1 MKKLPLLFIVTLL
14 VTGLSGCDKQT
25 STTSEEPFVSAYNP
39 EEIFDGYYKGLKS
52 WKNGV
57 DLKNQLYQ
65 IVYRDYHAIPYV
77 SGGAN
82 WDTNRNADQSLTNF
96 DKVHLLYSDIEEYKI
111 TGNNSTNWQREHCW
125 PASLMTG
132 LGTGDAVKELGTATD
147 FHNLYASYSSA
158 NSSHSNNC
166 YGNIPD
172 DDENVRYVGTAKSRD
187 DDPYTDIN
195 EAAFEPG
202 DKDKGKVARAI
213 FYMGLMY
220 GKDSWVK
227 AIDKEGHKLSI
238 GLQIV
243 SKTSGTKCSL
253 MSAQMGTK
261 CHQNLEDLIEWNN
274 AFLPDRLE
282 YQHTNVVQS
291 EQGNRNPFVD
301 FPGLVDYVYGSK
313 QRTKGSLI
321 NIPNAYDILDLAND
335 NVHNIAVKN
344 VRYSYDG
351 GDIFDSS
358 KDLEVY
364 TVTNSFKVEK
374 TDKYV
379 VSGVN
384 DKDTLSFEQNGKLIT
399 INYDNNLS
407 YSYNI
412 NVAPKEWNEFNYKF
426 TMLPDGLG
434 KGQNK
439 VSYNGV
445 TWNIDFGDAKTIKAL
460 DRNGEPYGVN
470 VGSKSSPA
478 NNISLETESDFCY
491 DNNYVIKKIFIE
503 TNTSNEYYGSYNVTM
518 SIGGKNVY
526 SKRINHI
533 AHSSLQTVGVS
544 LGGINQ
550 KIGKVKIDITN
561 VATGFRIGRVGI
573 LVEKTRG

>member
-1 MKKLPLLFIVTLL
+1 MKRIPLLLTITLL
-14 VTGLSGCDKQT
+14 VTGLSACDKQNAN
-25 STTSEEPFVSAYNP
+25 STSEELFVSSYNP
-39 EEIFDGYYKGLKS
+39 EEIFNGYYKGLTS
-52 WKNGV
+52 WKNGI
-57 DLKNQLYQ
+57 DLKNQLYE
-65 IVYRDYHAIPYV
+65 IVYRDYHAIAYNENG
-77 SGGAN
+77 SN
-82 WDTNRNADQSLTNF
+82 WDTNRNADQSLTDF
-96 DKVHLLYSDIEEYKI
+96 DKVHLLYSDVEEYKI

-147 FHNLYASYSSA
+147 FHNLYASYKSG

-166 YGNIPD
+166 YGNIG
-172 DDENVRYVGTAKSRD
+172 DDENAYYVGTAKSRD

-227 AIDKEGHKLSI
+227 SVDKEGHKLST
-238 GLQIV
+238 GLKIV
-243 SKTSGTKCSL
+243 SKTSGIKCSL
-253 MSAQMGTK
+253 MSAQMGNK

-274 AFLPDRLE
+274 NFLPDRLE

-313 QRTKGSLI
+313 QRQKGSLI
-321 NIPNAYDILDLAND
+321 NIPNAYDILDLGND
-335 NVHNIAVKN
+335 KIHNLAVKN
-344 VRYSYDG
+344 VRYAYDG

-374 TDKYV
+374 TDKYL
-379 VSGVN
+379 VSGIN
-384 DKDTLSFEQNGKLIT
+384 DNESLSFEQNGKLVT
-399 INYDNNLS
+399 ILYDNDLT

-412 NVAPKEWNEFNYKF
+412 NVAPKEWNEMNYKF
-426 TMLPDGLG
+426 TMLPSGLT

-439 VSYNGV
+439 ISYNGV
-445 TWNIDFGDAKTIKAL
+445 TWNIDFGDAKTVKAL
-460 DRNGEPYGVN
+460 DRNGEQYGVII
-470 VGSKSSPA
+470 GSKSSPA
-478 NNISLETESDFCY
+478 NNISLETENDFSY
-491 DNNYVIKKIFIE
+491 ENNYVIKKIFIE
-503 TNTSNEYYGSYNVTM
+503 TNTANKYYGSYNIIM
-518 SIGGKNVY
+518 SIGDKIVY
-526 SKRINHI
+526 SNRINNI
-533 AHSSLQTVGVS
+533 ADSSLQTVGIS
-544 LGGINQ
+544 LEGINQ

-561 VATGFRIGRVGI
+561 VSTEFRIGRVGI
-573 LVEKTRG
+573 LADKTRG

>member
-1 MKKLPLLFIVTLL
+1 MKRIPLLLTITLL
-14 VTGLSGCDKQT
+14 VTGLSACDKQNAN
-25 STTSEEPFVSAYNP
+25 STSEELFVSSYNP
-39 EEIFDGYYKGLKS
+39 EEIFNGYYKGLTS
-52 WKNGV
+52 WKNGI
-57 DLKNQLYQ
+57 DLKNQLYE
-65 IVYRDYHAIPYV
+65 IVYRDYHAIAYNENG
-77 SGGAN
+77 SN
-82 WDTNRNADQSLTNF
+82 WDTNRNADQSLTDF
-96 DKVHLLYSDIEEYKI
+96 DKVHLLYSDAEEYKI

-147 FHNLYASYSSA
+147 FHNLYASYKSG

-166 YGNIPD
+166 YGNIG
-172 DDENVRYVGTAKSRD
+172 DDENAYYVGTAKSRD

-227 AIDKEGHKLSI
+227 SVDKEGHKLST
-238 GLQIV
+238 GLKIV
-243 SKTSGTKCSL
+243 SKTSGIKCSL
-253 MSAQMGTK
+253 MSAQMGNK

-274 AFLPDRLE
+274 NFLPDRLE
-282 YQHTNVVQS
+282 YQHTNVVQN

-313 QRTKGSLI
+313 QRQKGSLI
-321 NIPNAYDILDLAND
+321 NIPNAYDILDLEND
-335 NVHNIAVKN
+335 KIHNLAVKN
-344 VRYSYDG
+344 VRYAYDG

-374 TDKYV
+374 TEKYL
-379 VSGVN
+379 VSGIN
-384 DKDTLSFEQNGKLIT
+384 DNEPLSFEQNGKLVT
-399 INYDNNLS
+399 ILYDNDLT

-412 NVAPKEWNEFNYKF
+412 NVAPKEWNEMNYKF
-426 TMLPDGLG
+426 TMLPSGLT

-439 VSYNGV
+439 ISYNGV
-445 TWNIDFGDAKTIKAL
+445 TWNIDFGDAKTVKAL
-460 DRNGEPYGVN
+460 DRNGEQYGVII
-470 VGSKSSPA
+470 GSKSSPA
-478 NNISLETESDFCY
+478 NNISLETENDFSY
-491 DNNYVIKKIFIE
+491 ENNYVIKKIFIE
-503 TNTSNEYYGSYNVTM
+503 TNTANKYYGSYNIIM
-518 SIGGKNVY
+518 SIGDKIVY
-526 SKRINHI
+526 SNRINNI
-533 AHSSLQTVGVS
+533 ADSSLQTVGIS
-544 LGGINQ
+544 LEGINQ

-561 VATGFRIGRVGI
+561 VSTEFRIGRVGI
-573 LVEKTRG
+573 LVDKTRG